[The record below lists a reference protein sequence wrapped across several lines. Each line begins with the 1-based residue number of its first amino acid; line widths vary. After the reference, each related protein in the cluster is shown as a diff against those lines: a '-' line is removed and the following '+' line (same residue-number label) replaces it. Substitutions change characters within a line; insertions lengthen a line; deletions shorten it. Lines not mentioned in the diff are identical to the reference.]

1 MGRDSSTSHARMG
14 KNDVSVV
21 GIDPCVLFGDNWF
34 FLFSP
39 DRVFSL
45 LVSLKFNFKGEAGLY
60 EENHILWGGRFYC
73 G

>member
-1 MGRDSSTSHARMG
+1 MV
-14 KNDVSVV
+14 KNDVSMV
-21 GIDPCVLFGDNWF
+21 GLHSCVLFGDNWF

-60 EENHILWGGRFYC
+60 EEENHMIVGWKILL
-73 G
+73 